1 MVSSNP
7 NSNDATPF
15 IIIIDID
22 RDMVTLN
29 VLLAVV
35 AVVVAVVVVLALA
48 GVVVYLVSLL
58 SSMSAIGLPLSSQLP
73 IA

>member
-22 RDMVTLN
+22 RDIFALN
-29 VLLAVV
+29 LLLV
-35 AVVVAVVVVLALA
+35 ALALA
-48 GVVVYLVSLL
+48 VAGIVYLVSLL